1 MRIGITVWI
10 MIAVLSGAAGAAFA
24 LEPAGASPTA
34 TSKRWGISADVQGTG
49 KGPSLTGCRIRLY
62 REDLMRAPYQ
72 LIIEGPIPGPGS
84 ERPLTPSEAKCV
96 ENLRKAGKKAIVGGK
111 INEAILHYLSA
122 ADTAAAQAGET
133 YLELASALDQASYPQ
148 PAVIAYRKAWMAFEA
163 GYNLR
168 GVKAEGTGL
177 LTLAN
182 IRDSIV
188 RLGGQVPPAT
198 SEPGK
203 VVVGNSTSEIME
215 KYFKKA
221 LPSVAPP

>member
-1 MRIGITVWI
+1 MRMGVTVGIMV
-10 MIAVLSGAAGAAFA
+10 AVLAGPTGVALA

-34 TSKRWGISADVQGTG
+34 ASERGGASAEVQGPG

-72 LIIEGPIPGPGS
+72 LIIEGPIPGAGS

-111 INEAILHYLSA
+111 INEAILHYLNA
-122 ADTAAAQAGET
+122 ADTAVAQAGET
-133 YLELASALDQASYPQ
+133 YLELASVLDGASYPQ

-198 SEPGK
+198 SLPGK
-203 VVVGNSTSEIME
+203 IVEANSTRRIQEE
-215 KYFKKA
+215 YFEKA
-221 LPSVAPP
+221 LPRVTR

>member
-1 MRIGITVWI
+1 MRMGVTVGIMV
-10 MIAVLSGAAGAAFA
+10 AVLAGPTGVAFA

-34 TSKRWGISADVQGTG
+34 ASERGGASAEVQGPG
-49 KGPSLTGCRIRLY
+49 KGRIRLY

-72 LIIEGPIPGPGS
+72 LIIEGPIPGAGS

-96 ENLRKAGKKAIVGGK
+96 ESLRKAGKKAVVGGK

-122 ADTAAAQAGET
+122 ADTAVAQAGET

-182 IRDSIV
+182 IRDSLV

-198 SEPGK
+198 SLPGK
-203 VVVGNSTSEIME
+203 IVEANSTRRIQEE
-215 KYFKKA
+215 YFEKA
-221 LPSVAPP
+221 LPRVTR

>member
-1 MRIGITVWI
+1 MRMGITVWI
-10 MIAVLSGAAGAAFA
+10 MVIVLSGAAVGAFA
-24 LEPAGASPTA
+24 LQPAGASPMA
-34 TSKRWGISADVQGTG
+34 TSERGGISADVQGTG

-72 LIIEGPIPGPGS
+72 LIIEGPIPGAGS

-122 ADTAAAQAGET
+122 ADTAVAQAGET

-198 SEPGK
+198 SLPGK
-203 VVVGNSTSEIME
+203 IVEANSTRRIQEE
-215 KYFKKA
+215 YFEKA
-221 LPSVAPP
+221 LPRVTR

>member
-1 MRIGITVWI
+1 MRIGITGWI

-34 TSKRWGISADVQGTG
+34 PSERGGTPSGVQGTG
-49 KGPSLTGCRIRLY
+49 NAPSLQGCRKRLY
-62 REDLMRAPYQ
+62 REDPMRAPFQ
-72 LIIEGPIPGPGS
+72 LIVEGPIPGAGS

-96 ENLRKAGKKAIVGGK
+96 ENLRKAGNKAVVGGK
-111 INEAILHYLSA
+111 ITEAILHYLSA
-122 ADTAAAQAGET
+122 ADTAVAQAGET
-133 YLELASALDQASYPQ
+133 YLDLASALDQAAYPQ

-188 RLGGQVPPAT
+188 RLSGQVPPAT
-198 SEPGK
+198 SLPGK
-203 VVVGNSTSEIME
+203 IVEANSTRRIQEE
-215 KYFKKA
+215 YFEKA
-221 LPSVAPP
+221 LPHMTR

>member
-1 MRIGITVWI
+1 MSIGITVWI
-10 MIAVLSGAAGAAFA
+10 MVAVLSGAAGAAFA

-34 TSKRWGISADVQGTG
+34 QSERGGTPLGVQGTG
-49 KGPSLTGCRIRLY
+49 KAPSLTGCRIRLY

-133 YLELASALDQASYPQ
+133 YIELASALDQASYPQ
-148 PAVIAYRKAWMAFEA
+148 TAVIAYSKSWMAFEA

-198 SEPGK
+198 SLPGK
-203 VVVGNSTSEIME
+203 IVEANSTRRIQEE
-215 KYFKKA
+215 YFEKA
-221 LPSVAPP
+221 LPSVTR

>member
-1 MRIGITVWI
+1 MRMGVTVGIMV
-10 MIAVLSGAAGAAFA
+10 AVLAGPTGVAFA

-34 TSKRWGISADVQGTG
+34 ASERGGASAEVQGPG

-182 IRDSIV
+182 IRDSLV

-198 SEPGK
+198 SLPGK
-203 VVVGNSTSEIME
+203 IVEANSTRRIQEE
-215 KYFKKA
+215 YFEKA
-221 LPSVAPP
+221 LPRVTR

>member
-1 MRIGITVWI
+1 MRMGVTVGV
-10 MIAVLSGAAGAAFA
+10 MVAVLAGPAGVAFA
-24 LEPAGASPTA
+24 LEPTGALPTA
-34 TSKRWGISADVQGTG
+34 ASERRGIYADVQGTG
-49 KGPSLTGCRIRLY
+49 KGPSLTGCHIRLY

-72 LIIEGPIPGPGS
+72 LIIEGPIPSPGS

-96 ENLRKAGKKAIVGGK
+96 ENLRKAGKKAVVGGK

-133 YLELASALDQASYPQ
+133 YLELAGALDQASYPQ

-188 RLGGQVPPAT
+188 RLGGQVPSAT
-198 SEPGK
+198 SLPGK
-203 VVVGNSTSEIME
+203 IVESNSTRRIQEE
-215 KYFKKA
+215 YFEKA
-221 LPSVAPP
+221 LPRETR

>member
-1 MRIGITVWI
+1 MRIGVTVWI
-10 MIAVLSGAAGAAFA
+10 MVVVLSGAAVGTFA
-24 LEPAGASPTA
+24 LEHAGASPTA

-62 REDLMRAPYQ
+62 REDLMRAPFQ
-72 LIIEGPIPGPGS
+72 LIIEGPIPSSGS

-96 ENLRKAGKKAIVGGK
+96 ENLRKAGKKAVVGGK

-122 ADTAAAQAGET
+122 VDTAAAQAGET
-133 YLELASALDQASYPQ
+133 YLELASVLDQAAYPQ

-188 RLGGQVPPAT
+188 RLGGQVPSAT
-198 SEPGK
+198 SLPGK
-203 VVVGNSTSEIME
+203 IVESNSTRRIQEE
-215 KYFKKA
+215 YFEKA
-221 LPSVAPP
+221 LPRETR